1 MSLNDVLGQK
11 GAVLLLKSLLRERR
25 LSGSYLF
32 AGPEGV
38 GKSLSARRFTKAL
51 LCETKPGE
59 GCAVC
64 PSCRQV
70 EAGSHPDLLWCEVT
84 EGTTHSIDAIRELKR
99 QVSLKSWG
107 GSYRLVVIIEVER
120 ATEEAQN
127 ALLRLLEEPPS
138 QTLFILTSVQTERVL
153 PTVRSRCKTV
163 LFQSISEEVV
173 AHVAQESWK
182 CPSQE
187 AALLARLSRGSLGLA
202 HRLKESGFL
211 EKKNRWIDEFLP
223 KALQIDR
230 SADFFG
236 DRKESQELLEVLLG
250 WIRDQWIAS
259 LHGNQKLFLN
269 QDREKDLLR
278 NKRSSHAQ
286 LEAALQEILLA
297 EERLGQNANQK
308 LTLFVLATRL
318 KDLGLDG

>member
-1 MSLNDVLGQK
+1 MSLSDILGQK
-11 GAVLLLKSLLRERR
+11 GALLLLKSLLREKR

-38 GKSLSARRFTKAL
+38 GKRLSARRFAQAL

-59 GCAVC
+59 GCGVC
-64 PSCRQV
+64 SSCRQA
-70 EAGSHPDLLWCEVT
+70 ERMSHPDLLWIEAT
-84 EGTTHSIDAIRELKR
+84 EGATHSIDAIRELKR

-107 GSYRLVVIIEVER
+107 GSYRLAVIIEVER

-138 QTLFILTSVQTERVL
+138 QTLFVLTSIQTERVL
-153 PTVRSRCKTV
+153 PTVRSRCKTIP
-163 LFQSISEEVV
+163 FQSISEEIVTR
-173 AHVAQESWK
+173 VAQELWK
-182 CPSQE
+182 CPSKE
-187 AALLARLSRGSLGLA
+187 AALLARLSQGSLGRA
-202 HRLKESGFL
+202 HRLKEGEFL

-223 KALQIDR
+223 KALQVDR

-236 DRKESQELLEVLLG
+236 DRQESQGLLEVLLS
-250 WIRDQWIAS
+250 WIRDQWVAS
-259 LHGNQKLFLN
+259 LQGDRKLFLN
-269 QDREKDLLR
+269 QDREKDLS
-278 NKRSSHAQ
+278 KSVHPSHAQ

-308 LTLFVLATRL
+308 LTLYVLATKL
-318 KDLGLDG
+318 MELGV